1 LIDTYD
7 IAITQ
12 DTAAMRDFKNY
23 MATQN
28 AELRSEIISFLKQN
42 SNTSTRKFKPIED
55 FINTFAIWEDISL
68 PNPSSNVEEQGV
80 FRVLNFI
87 SDCVFN
93 ICRVFPNI
101 ILNKVNYKQLN
112 IPRHWKLS
120 ERHMN
125 DVKKIISGYY
135 AGLLKYYDKE
145 SLDYVLNNIQIV
157 TKNIYL
163 VMKNIPC
170 FSSVIKNQT
179 KYYSIFNKDVTKLI
193 FEFSM
198 LEVYKHFI
206 KLSEGLEIELRPV
219 PSSEQ
224 TMITNVQLE
233 DADIGNITELEIV
246 QGERLHVQQEV
257 AALLIDITNIFIST
271 KKTLNYG
278 YGDIMNKVNRAKER
292 EKDEVTMRL
301 KELTDEEREIDTL
314 FKNHKLGTWSKGL
327 QKGLTQYVKETYDE
341 ERDALDKR
349 AMNEAK
355 VGEFSF
361 VTEMNREIYTM
372 DYDEQEMQDHAIEA
386 EVNDL
391 SMYVGEEDDYGDN
404 DGDEGY

>member
-1 LIDTYD
+1 
-7 IAITQ
+7 
-12 DTAAMRDFKNY
+12 
-23 MATQN
+23 
-28 AELRSEIISFLKQN
+28 
-42 SNTSTRKFKPIED
+42 
-55 FINTFAIWEDISL
+55 
-68 PNPSSNVEEQGV
+68 
-80 FRVLNFI
+80 
-87 SDCVFN
+87 
-93 ICRVFPNI
+93 
-101 ILNKVNYKQLN
+101 
-112 IPRHWKLS
+112 
-120 ERHMN
+120 
-125 DVKKIISGYY
+125 
-135 AGLLKYYDKE
+135 
-145 SLDYVLNNIQIV
+145 
-157 TKNIYL
+157 
-163 VMKNIPC
+163 MKNIPC

-206 KLSEGLEIELRPV
+206 KLSEGLEIDLRPV

-278 YGDIMNKVNRAKER
+278 YDDIMNRVNRAKER
-292 EKDEVTMRL
+292 EKDEVTTRL

-327 QKGLTQYVKETYDE
+327 QKGLTQYVKGTYDE

-349 AMNEAK
+349 AMTEAK

-372 DYDEQEMQDHAIEA
+372 DYDEQQMQDQAIEA